1 MLGLLALVGV
11 LAFLFLF
18 ALGDRKFGGA
28 VREFYDA
35 NVKWM
40 FPVSFFG
47 FFSACIVL
55 LFLIDPAKQTL
66 GVLVGYNALMA
77 LGLNIVVGY
86 AGLLDLGYVAFF
98 AFGAYTMGILSGA
111 GPIHAFHLSFWLIL
125 PIGIGVAMIAGV
137 ILGGP
142 TLRLRGDYLAIVTLG
157 FGEIVRIVAENLD
170 HVTNGSKGIK
180 NIPGVSMHLKYIAHR
195 WKLPTWLR
203 LKHDFGLD
211 PRPYC
216 ILAIVFIGIA
226 ILLIRALNHSRV
238 GRAWAAIREDEVA
251 AEAMGVPTLKY
262 KLWAFAIGAAVGSL
276 GGMLFA
282 ANVTFIDPTSFQL
295 DVSIFVLA
303 SVVLGGIGSMG
314 GAIVGAVLINVV
326 PEMLRSLGS
335 LGVIGQRLL
344 DARFGIFGL
353 ILVIMMIFRPQ
364 GVVPS
369 RRRTAELTGGTEETK
384 GPVGGDSVPVEIG
397 PANPDR
403 SEGGDGGDGADGGA
417 S

>member
-1 MLGLLALVGV
+1 MRGLVALIAVLGLLFGF
-11 LAFLFLF
+11 AF
-18 ALGDRKFGGA
+18 ADRKFGNA
-28 VREFYDA
+28 VREFYDQH
-35 NVKWM
+35 VRWM
-40 FPVSFFG
+40 FPVSFIG
-47 FFSACIVL
+47 FFAACIGL

-111 GPIHAFHLSFWLIL
+111 GPIHAFHLSFWEIL
-125 PIGIGVAMIAGV
+125 PIGIVVAIIAGV

-157 FGEIVRIVAENLD
+157 FGEIVRTIAENLD

-180 NIPGVSMHLKYIAHR
+180 NIPGVSMHLKDVIHR
-195 WKLPTWLR
+195 GRLPTWLR
-203 LKHDFGLD
+203 LKHDFALD

-216 ILAIVFIGIA
+216 IIAIVFIAIA
-226 ILLIRALNHSRV
+226 ILFVRALNHSRV

-282 ANVTFIDPTSFQL
+282 ANVGFIDPTSFGL

-353 ILVIMMIFRPQ
+353 VLVIMMIFRPQ

-369 RRRTAELTGGTEETK
+369 RRRAAELKGGTEETK
-384 GPVGGDSVPVEIG
+384 GPTGGDSVPAEAV
-397 PANPDR
+397 PN
-403 SEGGDGGDGADGGA
+403 EGGGGGHGA